1 MRASLRLH
9 KYIANCGY
17 CSRRH
22 AELLIAAGLVRV
34 NDRIVAEPGRTIDP
48 GRDRVTINGEA
59 VVPPP
64 PRTLM
69 LHKSAGFISGTHDTH
84 ERLTVMDLLPRSLA
98 ADGVVPVGRLDLDTE
113 GLLLMTNDGEL
124 HHRITH
130 PRYECPK
137 EYLAR
142 VRGHVTPPKLERLA
156 QGVLLD
162 DGPARPA
169 AILSSERRGAETEI
183 RIELTEG
190 RKREVKRMFAAIG
203 HEVARLVRLRIGPLR
218 LGDLAPGAWR
228 ALSGE
233 ESAALR
239 RACGLR

>member
-1 MRASLRLH
+1 MSAALRLH

-34 NDRIVAEPGRTIDP
+34 NGKVAAEAGRVIDP
-48 GRDRVTINGEA
+48 RRDRVAINGEDI
-59 VVPPP
+59 VPPP
-64 PRTLM
+64 RHTIM
-69 LHKSAGFISGTHDTH
+69 LHKPAGFVSSTHDTH
-84 ERLTVMDLLPRSLA
+84 ERLTVMDLLPRALA
-98 ADGVVPVGRLDLDTE
+98 ADGVVPVGRLDLDTM
-113 GLLLMTNDGEL
+113 GLLLMTNDGDL

-137 EYLAR
+137 EYLVR
-142 VRGHVTPPKLERLA
+142 VQGQVAPQKLERLA
-156 QGVLLD
+156 HGVLLD
-162 DGPARPA
+162 DGPAQPA
-169 AILSSERRGAETEI
+169 AILRCERRGAETEI
-183 RIELTEG
+183 DIELTEG

-203 HEVARLVRLRIGPLR
+203 HEVVHLMRMRIGPLR

-228 ALSGE
+228 ELSAE

-239 RACGLR
+239 RACGLG